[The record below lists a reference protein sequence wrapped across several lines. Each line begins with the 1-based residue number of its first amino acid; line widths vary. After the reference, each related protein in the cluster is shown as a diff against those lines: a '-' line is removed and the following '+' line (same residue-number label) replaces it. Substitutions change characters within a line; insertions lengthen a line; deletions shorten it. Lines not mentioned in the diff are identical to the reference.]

1 MYPKRHWICF
11 GLLVVGLS
19 GCGQGIDPEKVYRPE
34 AFQGKVDTSLKPTQQ
49 AQQEAVRR
57 LFAGLQEG
65 FSEEALHEFVPGIE
79 FGETYDKFMEGAEK
93 LARWEFAGAPQGN
106 DVRVVLFLQDP
117 PRAGGDL
124 PAERRVERTYLVAGS
139 GKRFSISRK

>member
-1 MYPKRHWICF
+1 MAADE
-11 GLLVVGLS
+11 
-19 GCGQGIDPEKVYRPE
+19 GIDPDKVYRPE
-34 AFQGKVDTSLKPTQQ
+34 AFQGKVDTSLKPDQQ
-49 AQQEAVRR
+49 AKQEAVRR

-65 FSEEALHEFVPGIE
+65 FSEEALPEFVPGIQ

-117 PRAGGDL
+117 PQAGGDL
-124 PAERRVERTYLVAGS
+124 PPERRVERTYLVS
-139 GKRFSISRK
+139 GGGKNFRITRK